1 MGLGHYCWRFNRDRK
16 RGLLAIWH
24 HYVTLQKAL
33 TFRLPDPEDDVP
45 VELHIVTGREY
56 WLLGLWMLSS
66 FFLMTR
72 RSWPVTF
79 HDDGSCDTAVQEGI
93 KKVAPFARFIP
104 RSEADKEVSSRLQ
117 NYPKTLSLR
126 QFLPLT
132 LKLLDTGLLCDS
144 PKRLVLDCDM
154 LFFQEPSEI
163 LQWETGQKPSSLF
176 LADVADASAIHPS
189 QFEEFLGITPLHNLN
204 SGLCALSQ
212 GFLDLPMIEAALA
225 RTSLLSAKRWW
236 TIEQT
241 LFAVLA
247 GTRDAKLLPRSY
259 VVSIEKKAPE
269 TTIMRHYIGKVRDRF
284 YAEGLARISAAL
296 IRNFGRGVV
305 YQTPM
310 RLLEA

>member
-1 MGLGHYCWRFNRDRK
+1 MSLGHYCWRLNRDRK
-16 RGLLAIWH
+16 RGILASWH

-33 TFRLPDPEDDVP
+33 MLRLPDPEDDLP
-45 VELHIVTGREY
+45 VELHVVTGKEY

-66 FFLMTR
+66 FFLTTG

-79 HDDGSCDTAVQEGI
+79 HDDGSCDTDAQKGL

-132 LKLLDTGLLCDS
+132 LKLLDTGLLSDR

-154 LFFQEPSEI
+154 LFFQEPTAI
-163 LQWETGQKPSSLF
+163 LQWETAQRSSSLF
-176 LADVADASAIHPS
+176 LTDVADASAIPPS
-189 QFEEFLGITPLHNLN
+189 QFEEFLGITPLGNLN
-204 SGLCALSQ
+204 SGLCALNG
-212 GFLDLPMIEAALA
+212 GFLDLPVIEDALA
-225 RTSLLSAKRWW
+225 RTPLLSAKRWW

-247 GTRDAKLLPRSY
+247 GTRSAKLLPATY
-259 VVSIEKKAPE
+259 VVSVEKKAPE
-269 TTIMRHYIGKVRDRF
+269 TAIMRHYIGKVRDQF
-284 YAEGLARISAAL
+284 YAEGLAKISSL
-296 IRNFGRGVV
+296 LLRTFERGVV
-305 YQTPM
+305 AN
-310 RLLEA
+310 R